1 MTVNTMTSSTSAPPA
16 PAGDEEPIK
25 AIPVRRTWQWVSALA
40 VIVVV
45 ALLVWSVGTNDNIG
59 WPVVGDH
66 LLDASILRGLLVT
79 LELTVLA
86 MVLGIALG
94 VGLAVMRLSENV
106 VLRTVSGAYLWL
118 FRGTP
123 VLVQIVLWFN
133 LGLIFPTIGVGPLS
147 VETNALISPFA
158 AALLALALN
167 EGAYMAE
174 IVRGGIAS
182 VDSGQTEAAH
192 ALALTRGQ
200 TMRRIVLPQ
209 AMRVIV
215 PPTGNE
221 VVTMLKTTSLVAVIG
236 AQDLFTRAQSIGSKD
251 FTTFEMLLVASF
263 WYLVLTSL
271 FTYGQS
277 HLERRFARG
286 TTRATASGTRR
297 RILTNL
303 VPGRPGPGR
312 GGAR

>member
-1 MTVNTMTSSTSAPPA
+1 MTPSTSAPTPTV
-16 PAGDEEPIK
+16 DQHEPIK
-25 AIPVRRTWQWVSALA
+25 AIPVRRTWQWVSAVA
-40 VIVVV
+40 VGAVV
-45 ALLVWSVGTNDNIG
+45 AVLAWSVGTNDNIQ
-59 WPVVGDH
+59 WPIVGNH
-66 LLDASILRGLLVT
+66 LLDSSILRGLLVT

-86 MVLGIALG
+86 MILGIVLG
-94 VGLAVMRLSENV
+94 VVLAVMRLSDNV
-106 VLRTVSGAYLWL
+106 VLRTVSWAYLWL

-133 LGLIFPTIGVGPLS
+133 LGLIFPTIGFGPLS
-147 VETNALISPFA
+147 VETNDLISPFA

-182 VDSGQTEAAH
+182 VDHGQSEAAH
-192 ALALTRGQ
+192 ALGLTRGQ

-263 WYLVLTSL
+263 WYLILTSV
-271 FTYGQS
+271 FTYAQS

-286 TTRATASGTRR
+286 TTRSNPAGTRR

-303 VPGRPGPGR
+303 TPGRPDAGR